1 MAVYLSMLRGIN
13 VSGQKKILMADLKTL
28 CESLAMRQVKTY
40 IQSGNVIFDTDE
52 EDPDL
57 WRQRIETAIRERYG
71 FEVTVIMRTAAALAR
86 VLASNPLLKTS
97 GEDTKKL
104 YVTFLAEEP
113 ERSRADALDPAPY
126 LPEEFVLSGKEICL
140 SCPHGYGDS
149 KLSNN
154 FFEQK
159 LRVRGTTRNWRTVQ
173 ELHRLMT
180 APPYSG

>member
-1 MAVYLSMLRGIN
+1 MLRGIN
-13 VSGQKKILMADLKTL
+13 VSGQKKILMADLKAL
-28 CESLAMRQVKTY
+28 CESLPMRHVKTY

-57 WRQRIETAIRERYG
+57 WRQRIEIAIRERYG
-71 FEVTVIMRTAAALAR
+71 FDVTVIMRTADALQQ
-86 VLASNPLLKTS
+86 VLTSNPLLKTS
-97 GEDTKKL
+97 GEGEDTKKL

-113 ERSRADALDPAPY
+113 DRSHAAALDPAVY
-126 LPEEFVLSGKEICL
+126 LPEEFVLSGKVIFL

-154 FFEQK
+154 LFEQK
-159 LRVRGTTRNWRTVQ
+159 LRVRATTRNWRTVG

-180 APPYSG
+180 APPYTG